1 MGSIKSHAD
10 DYPAPSPSPSNDGG
24 GGGGDNCFPS
34 EAIVET
40 PEGKKPIYALE
51 IGDFALSHEGFSEVY
66 LLGHADNESVIEY
79 IRLTTDNGTSI
90 RLSKEHF
97 IESNGRYV
105 YAKDVKKGDRLA
117 YGERVIGIEKE
128 KAKGLW
134 NPFTVA
140 GTIVVDGVLASCHSD
155 WLLENLPE
163 WMRPSASRIPQI
175 YQTLMG
181 PARQIYRRNR
191 AWVRRFTESFGG
203 KAIGEHSVTDVLSKM
218 WMTYG
223 TENVSHKN

>member
-1 MGSIKSHAD
+1 MSSIRSNAD
-10 DYPAPSPSPSNDGG
+10 DYPKPSPSPSPSPSPTPD
-24 GGGGDNCFPS
+24 CFPS

-66 LLGHADNESVIEY
+66 LLGHADNKSVAEY
-79 IRLTTDNGTSI
+79 LRLTTDNGTSI

-134 NPFTVA
+134 NPFTIA

-155 WLLENLPE
+155 WFLESLPE
-163 WMRPSASRIPQI
+163 WMRPSSALIPAI
-175 YQTLMG
+175 YQTVMI

-191 AWVRRFTESFGG
+191 AWVRRFTESFQG
-203 KAIGEHSVTDVLSKM
+203 KAIGEHSLTDVLKKM
-218 WMTYG
+218 WSSYG
-223 TENVSHKN
+223 RENVSGDH